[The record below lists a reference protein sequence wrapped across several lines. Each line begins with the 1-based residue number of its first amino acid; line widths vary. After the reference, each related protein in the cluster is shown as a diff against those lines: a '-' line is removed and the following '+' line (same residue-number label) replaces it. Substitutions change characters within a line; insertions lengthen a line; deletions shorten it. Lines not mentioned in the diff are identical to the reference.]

1 MPAIQTPK
9 TTPIRVPIS
18 REVMAQATVLNPNIS
33 PHAQMCFHK
42 TQATKLANLSILTR
56 FRPFC
61 KFAKRRQ
68 SPKRHAYHISND
80 SMAVLPHP
88 NSDLSCDPRAHFLR
102 SQSFFPAIPKLLSC
116 NPKELSCA
124 PRAPFLR
131 ISISLQWANATNP
144 RLPIKKRTSPALY
157 SKANDSCANSS
168 FDEFSV
174 LFLCFR
180 LRAWR

>member
-1 MPAIQTPK
+1 MPAIQTQK
-9 TTPIRVPIS
+9 TTPIRVP
-18 REVMAQATVLNPNIS
+18 
-33 PHAQMCFHK
+33 
-42 TQATKLANLSILTR
+42 NLSILTR

-68 SPKRHAYHISND
+68 SPKRHAYHISTILWQF
-80 SMAVLPHP
+80 SPTQMAIFPAIQELI
-88 NSDLSCDPRAHFLR
+88 SCDPRAHFLR
-102 SQSFFPAIPKLLSC
+102 SKSSFLAPPKLLSC
-116 NPKELSCA
+116 DPKELSCA

-144 RLPIKKRTSPALY
+144 RLPIKKRTRPALY

-168 FDEFSV
+168 FDEFSM

>member
-1 MPAIQTPK
+1 MPVIQTPK

-42 TQATKLANLSILTR
+42 TQATKLANPTILTR
-56 FRPFC
+56 FRTFC

-68 SPKRHAYHISND
+68 SLHSTPYRISTILWQFSTPK
-80 SMAVLPHP
+80 
-88 NSDLSCDPRAHFLR
+88 AHF
-102 SQSFFPAIPKLLSC
+102 QSSKS
-116 NPKELSCA
+116 S
-124 PRAPFLR
+124 FLR
-131 ISISLQWANATNP
+131 LFLSLQWATATNP
-144 RLPIKKRTSPALY
+144 RLPIKKRTNTALY

-168 FDEFSV
+168 FDEFSM